1 MKAKSSLLTV
11 SQDEINWA
19 IENSIHTAI
28 CDYNTERMNF
38 LEREQKAIEKGMAQ
52 GIEKGMAQGAQQNA
66 IANAKNLLK
75 MNLGTPEQI
84 SQAVS
89 LPLEQVL
96 ALQNELKTEN

>member
-28 CDYNTERMNF
+28 CDYNTERMNL
-38 LEREQKAIEKGMAQ
+38 LEK
-52 GIEKGMAQGAQQNA
+52 GAQQNA
-66 IANAKNLLK
+66 IASAKNLLK
-75 MNLGTPEQI
+75 MDLLTPEQI

-89 LPLEQVL
+89 LPLEQVRD
-96 ALQNELKTEN
+96 LQKELEAEKVKN